1 MNDQFILIDP
11 FILKEY
17 NLFSQNTEGS
27 LEQLKRNFA
36 FMKKVN
42 HSIAAKMCANLLNNR
57 LKNWSNCSAQHNS
70 RTKLCIVLLKCENRL
85 ENGWEN

>member
-1 MNDQFILIDP
+1 MNNQNMSFGQTPPIKKIKKSKNTKQLILMNDQFILIDP

-57 LKNWSNCSAQHNS
+57 
-70 RTKLCIVLLKCENRL
+70 
-85 ENGWEN
+85 